1 MSARRISIRSWIS
14 SPSKMPRPTRAQL
27 RRLLEDWGLPQVD
40 PDSYFIGVFPES
52 ISIAVDEIER
62 LTAQD
67 RGWTSSQ
74 TDFITAT
81 NPGATVVTIDVDPVP
96 SENEIIIYRSVG
108 IDLVTA
114 NINEVELLVNGVS
127 GATTI
132 WREGVAGGPA
142 LPVGRLIGGP
152 NIQTTSFNGLLPI
165 VLDGRDGQSLKLRI
179 RAAASALLTATAGT
193 TSHSFQVPFVGF
205 AT

>member
-1 MSARRISIRSWIS
+1 
-14 SPSKMPRPTRAQL
+14 MPRPTRAQI
-27 RRLLEDWGLPQVD
+27 RRLLDDWGLPQVD
-40 PDSYFIGVFPES
+40 PDSFFIGTFPES
-52 ISIAVDEIER
+52 ISMAVDEVER

-67 RGWTSSQ
+67 RGWNTSQ

-81 NPGATVVTIDVDPVP
+81 NPSATVVTIDIDPVP
-96 SENEIIIYRSVG
+96 SGDEVNIFRSLS

-114 NINEVELLVNGVS
+114 NINEVEIILNGTS

-132 WREGVAGGPA
+132 WRAGVTGGPA

-152 NIQTTSFNGLLPI
+152 NIETTSFGTLLPI
-165 VLDGRDGQSLKLRI
+165 VIDGRDGQSLKLRI
-179 RAAASALLTATAGT
+179 RAAAAALLTATAGT
-193 TSHSFQVPFVGF
+193 TSQNFQRPFVGF